1 MITMTRREL
10 LIGLAAAS
18 ARAGERR
25 RVAITMDDVN
35 WRSIPEPY
43 SKDANT
49 RLLRALSDHGAKA
62 ALFVVGGNVDN
73 PTGHDI
79 VQSWSDAGHL
89 IGNHTWS
96 HKMYGSKGVTAEF
109 FEKDLLR
116 CQDLLQGFDQF
127 RKFFRFPALKEG
139 NTAEERDRMRAFL
152 TEHGYRNG
160 HVTIDASDWYYDSRL
175 RERLAKDPGFDAMRF
190 RQPYLDHIWNR
201 ASYYDGL
208 GIRVLGRSVPHTLLI
223 HYNLLN
229 TLFLSDLLD
238 MFRSKGWDVVDAVQ
252 VFKDPVFSR
261 APRTVP
267 AGESLI
273 WALAKEDGRFVNELR
288 YPGESDEYEKPVL
301 DRLGL

>member
-1 MITMTRREL
+1 MTMTRREL
-10 LIGLAAAS
+10 FIGLAAAS
-18 ARAGERR
+18 AMAGERR

-43 SKDANT
+43 AQDANI

-62 ALFVVGGNVDN
+62 ALFVVGKNIDN
-73 PTGHDI
+73 TTGHDI

-89 IGNHTWS
+89 IGNHTWT
-96 HKMYGSKGVTAEF
+96 HRVYGSEGVTADF
-109 FEKDLLR
+109 FEKDILR
-116 CQDLLQGFDQF
+116 CQDVLEGFAGF
-127 RKFFRFPALKEG
+127 RRFFRFPALKEG
-139 NTAEERDRMRAFL
+139 NTAEARNRMRAFL

-160 HVTIDASDWYYDSRL
+160 HVTIDASDWYYDQRL
-175 RERLAKDPGFDAMRF
+175 RDRLAKDRGFDAMRF

-201 ASYYDGL
+201 ATYYDGL
-208 GIRVLGRSVPHTLLI
+208 SVRVLGRSVPHTLLI

-229 TLFLSDLLD
+229 TLFLADVLQ
-238 MFRSKGWDVVDAVQ
+238 MFRSKGWDVADAAR
-252 VFKDPVFSR
+252 VFEDAVFSR

-273 WALAKEDGRFVNELR
+273 WALAKEDGRYAAELR
-288 YPGESDEYEKPVL
+288 YPGESDEYEKPIL